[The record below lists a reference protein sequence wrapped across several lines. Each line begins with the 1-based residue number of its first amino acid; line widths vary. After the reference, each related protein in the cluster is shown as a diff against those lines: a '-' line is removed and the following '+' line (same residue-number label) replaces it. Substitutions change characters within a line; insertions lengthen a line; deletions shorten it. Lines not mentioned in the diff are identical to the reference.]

1 MDSGRWSLQ
10 LFDVMLVVI
19 AGIVFWELGRRRRT
33 RAAAGRL
40 PPGSVGL
47 PVVGETL
54 RLIAAYKTED
64 PEPFIDERVRRHGRL
79 FTTHVFGERT
89 VFSADPEF
97 NRMVL
102 GAEGRAV
109 ECSYPSS
116 ISTLLGAHS
125 LLLMRGA
132 RHKRMHSLTLTRLA
146 SPAAIRDAALL
157 PDIDRLVRRTLDS
170 WSSSPSSSPS
180 RVLLLD
186 QAKKI
191 TFELTVKQLVSFDP
205 GEWTE
210 SLRREYL
217 LLIEGFFSIPFPSF
231 LSFTTYGRALKARKK
246 VEAALKEVIRK
257 RKQEKAAAG
266 ATMTTAAGGDKKR
279 KDMLEELM
287 DGGDEEEGMTE
298 EETVDFLLALLVAG
312 YETTSTIMTL
322 AVKFLTDLP
331 HALALLREEQE
342 GIRAKKGDDEEQ
354 PLAWSDYKSMPFT
367 QCVINE
373 TLRVANIISGV
384 FRRAM
389 TDIHFKGYKIPKGC
403 KVFISFRAV
412 HLDPEYYED
421 ARTFNPWRWQ
431 NNEVAQLQQTGGA
444 GVYTPFGGGSRLC
457 PGYELARVVIS
468 VFLHYLVT
476 GFSWEEAEKDRLVF
490 FPTTRTLKGYPINV
504 RRREK
509 ERRG

>member
-1 MDSGRWSLQ
+1 MKDVNFSGLQ
-10 LFDVMLVVI
+10 NNKEVTASQNLSIKCTGDHGARAKRKPTLYPPCLFEVMLIVI
-19 AGIVFWELGRRRRT
+19 AGIVFWELGRRRRRT
-33 RAAAGRL
+33 RAAAGLL

-132 RHKRMHSLTLTRLA
+132 RHRRMHSLILTRLA

-157 PDIDRLVRRTLDS
+157 PHIDRHVRRTLDS

-191 TFELTVKQLVSFDP
+191 TFELTVMQLVSFDS

-231 LSFTTYGRALKARKK
+231 LFFTTYGRALK
-246 VEAALKEVIRK
+246 V
-257 RKQEKAAAG
+257 
-266 ATMTTAAGGDKKR
+266 
-279 KDMLEELM
+279 
-287 DGGDEEEGMTE
+287 
-298 EETVDFLLALLVAG
+298 
-312 YETTSTIMTL
+312 YSHHTS
-322 AVKFLTDLP
+322 P
-331 HALALLREEQE
+331 SH
-342 GIRAKKGDDEEQ
+342 
-354 PLAWSDYKSMPFT
+354 
-367 QCVINE
+367 INPIHR
-373 TLRVANIISGV
+373 LII
-384 FRRAM
+384 
-389 TDIHFKGYKIPKGC
+389 
-403 KVFISFRAV
+403 
-412 HLDPEYYED
+412 
-421 ARTFNPWRWQ
+421 
-431 NNEVAQLQQTGGA
+431 
-444 GVYTPFGGGSRLC
+444 
-457 PGYELARVVIS
+457 
-468 VFLHYLVT
+468 
-476 GFSWEEAEKDRLVF
+476 
-490 FPTTRTLKGYPINV
+490 
-504 RRREK
+504 
-509 ERRG
+509 